1 VPFVRSREYSV
12 AVDSILALVKGFVA
26 NGYREVVL
34 TGTEIGAYKNNDM
47 DLAGLIKRI
56 LAETPVPRLRLSSLQ
71 PHHISPELIKLWWDS
86 RLCPHFHLSLQSG
99 SDVVL
104 KRMNR
109 RYSVADYQRA
119 VKLIRDTVP
128 DAAITTD
135 VIVSFP
141 GETDAEFQETLDFC
155 REMRFARIH
164 VFPFS
169 PRPGTA
175 AASMPDQ
182 VPAAIKKERSN
193 QMLALSRESVKAF
206 QQRFIGEIMDVLWEQ
221 QSRGV
226 WSGLTGN
233 YIKAYARS
241 SDVLANLITPVMLLK
256 LYRDGVWGE
265 IVR

>member
-1 VPFVRSREYSV
+1 
-12 AVDSILALVKGFVA
+12 
-26 NGYREVVL
+26 
-34 TGTEIGAYKNNDM
+34 
-47 DLAGLIKRI
+47 
-56 LAETPVPRLRLSSLQ
+56 
-71 PHHISPELIKLWWDS
+71 
-86 RLCPHFHLSLQSG
+86 
-99 SDVVL
+99 
-104 KRMNR
+104 MNR

-206 QQRFIGEIMDVLWEQ
+206 QQRFIGEIMDVLLEQ